1 MSTSWKLFFRIWI
14 PLASLLTMSACG
26 GGGGGVGS
34 AIPSGSTVNGTA
46 AKGLV
51 KQAQVLVCK
60 IVNGTP
66 EADSSCA
73 STISG
78 NDGSFTV
85 TLLDNYMGPAMIKV
99 MPGTASMMLDET
111 SGNYIPYNMTMR
123 AMVPEVSASTTVYVT
138 PFSEMAASAVGMTN
152 IDSGKISQ
160 AIATVQTLMAGMGV
174 DLGVMPLPDLMKNG
188 SDPTMLG
195 KQSNMTKQLARVM
208 LAAKEASSLKD
219 SNGTPCNAAG
229 TSTTQQI
236 TCVINEMNSLMTSVA
251 TTDQTKAAV
260 VINALNSQNITAV
273 YMPIIRADGTLDIEL
288 VDMTS
293 SQSMQAAMQ
302 NAGMMSSLSANAV
315 NIMMQGMY

>member
-1 MSTSWKLFFRIWI
+1 MNAYGKFVSGVGI
-14 PLASLLTMSACG
+14 PLISLLVLSACG
-26 GGGGGVGS
+26 GGGGGS
-34 AIPSGSTVNGTA
+34 AIPPATTISGTA

-66 EADSSCA
+66 EADASCA

-85 TLLDNYMGPAMIKV
+85 TMLDSYTGPAMIKV
-99 MPGTASMMLDET
+99 MPGTTSMMLDET
-111 SGNYIPYNMTMR
+111 SGTYIPYNMIMR
-123 AMVPEVSASTTVYVT
+123 AMVPVVSASTTVYVT

-174 DLGVMPLPDLMKNG
+174 DLGVMPLPDLMNNG
-188 SDPTMLG
+188 SDSIMLG

-208 LAAKEASSLKD
+208 MATKDANSLKD
-219 SNGTPCNAAG
+219 PNGTPCNATG

-236 TCVINEMNSLMTSVA
+236 TCVLNEMNSLMTSVA

-260 VINALNSQNITAV
+260 VINAFNSQNVTAV
-273 YMPIIRADGTLDIEL
+273 YMPIIKADGTLDIEL

-302 NAGMMSSLSANAV
+302 KAGMMTPSAASAV